1 MSFNNRDL
9 DDIEKIRESKKDKSD
24 LKTVLNRKTFDSF
37 ELDMLMNEAD

>member
-1 MSFNNRDL
+1 MDFQEE
-9 DDIEKIRESKKDKSD
+9 DINSMQRIRESKKEKAD